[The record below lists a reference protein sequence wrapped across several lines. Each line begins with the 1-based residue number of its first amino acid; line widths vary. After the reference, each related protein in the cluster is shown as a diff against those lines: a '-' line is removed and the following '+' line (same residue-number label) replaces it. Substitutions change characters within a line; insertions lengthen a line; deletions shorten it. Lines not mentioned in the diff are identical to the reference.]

1 MALIHNPRDV
11 AGDRYEIQEFIG
23 EGGMQEVYR
32 AVDQLLGRSVALKA
46 PKNASGT
53 KRFQRSAIVSAR
65 INHPNVAKTLD
76 YFETPDRAY
85 LIEELVVG
93 KDLGRVLAEF
103 FAFVDPYLAAM
114 VFHHLARG
122 IAASH
127 HADVI
132 HRDLKPN
139 NVMVVGGEYFRGV
152 KITDFG
158 IAKMAEQE
166 IDEAIQ
172 GGDERS
178 FASSRTALGAIPYMA
193 PEVIEGKAHK
203 PSDIWSLGAMMY
215 ELLSGRKPFGAG
227 YLAIPAILAAE
238 SPPEPRLIRTRAQF
252 RPLGQTLFE
261 LILACLRKDPADRP
275 SADDVV
281 RRCETLCYSLELREF
296 GRISA
301 YAHANYGFLTTSQP
315 RDVFFHRD
323 SFFIEG
329 TPEVGDVLFFARYPG
344 GGNDRGFPFIA
355 VKRAPEATD

>member
-1 MALIHNPRDV
+1 MALVHDRGDV
-11 AGDRYEIQEFIG
+11 VGDRYGIEEFIG

-32 AVDQLLGRSVALKA
+32 AIDQLLGRSVALKA
-46 PKNASGT
+46 PKNASAR
-53 KRFQRSAIVSAR
+53 KRFKRSAIISAR
-65 INHPNVAKTLD
+65 INHPHVAKTLD
-76 YFETPDRAY
+76 YIEAADRAY
-85 LIEELVVG
+85 LIEELVIG
-93 KDLGRVLAEF
+93 KDLSRVLAEF

-139 NVMVVGGEYFRGV
+139 NVMVVGAEYFKGV

-166 IDEAIQ
+166 IDEAVE

-193 PEVIEGKAHK
+193 PEVIDGKAQK

-227 YLAIPAILAAE
+227 YRAIPTILEAKPPAE
-238 SPPEPRLIRTRAQF
+238 PTLIRTRAQF
-252 RPLGQTLFE
+252 RPLGQTLIE

-281 RRCETLCYSLELREF
+281 RRCETLCYSLEPREF
-296 GRISA
+296 GTISV
-301 YAHANYGFLTTSQP
+301 YAHANYGFLTTSQQK
-315 RDVFFHRD
+315 DVFFHRD

-329 TPEVGDVLFFARYPG
+329 APEVGDVLFFARYPG

-355 VKRAPEATD
+355 VKKAPEATG

>member
-1 MALIHNPRDV
+1 MGLIYDPGDV

-46 PKNASGT
+46 PKNASAT

-65 INHPNVAKTLD
+65 INHQNVAKTLD
-76 YFETPDRAY
+76 YFEAPNRAY
-85 LIEELVVG
+85 LVEELVIG

-103 FAFVDPYLAAM
+103 FSFVDPYLAAM
-114 VFHHLARG
+114 VFHQLARG

-127 HADVI
+127 HTDVI

-139 NVMVVGGEYFRGV
+139 NVMVVGGEYFSGV

-158 IAKMAEQE
+158 IAKMAEEE
-166 IDEAIQ
+166 IDEAVE

-178 FASSRTALGAIPYMA
+178 FESSRTALGAIPYMA
-193 PEVIEGKAHK
+193 PEVIEGKAQK

-227 YLAIPAILAAE
+227 YRAIPNIVAAK
-238 SPPEPRLIRTRAQF
+238 PPAEPTLIRTRAQF

-261 LILACLRKDPADRP
+261 LILACLQKNPADRP
-275 SADDVV
+275 SAGDVV
-281 RRCETLCYSLELREF
+281 ERCEMLCYSLEPREF
-296 GRISA
+296 GTISV
-301 YAHANYGFLTTSQP
+301 YAHSNYGFVTTSRP
-315 RDVFFHRD
+315 KDVFFHRD

-329 TPEVGDVLFFARYPG
+329 TPEVGDTLFFARYAG

-355 VKRAPEATD
+355 AKKAPEATS